1 MANSECIL
9 NPALFVKGI
18 PYEIF
23 KHYRKNTPL
32 FQDKDTMNADRTVWN
47 LVRYDDVLAGLK
59 NVQTFSIQSHNELH
73 EQTNSFGDSH
83 HWHPKAMSLLES
95 PEHTIHKKRFSGIAR
110 KANTDAYRVVVR
122 ELANEFASKLANK
135 GEIDAV
141 EDFSAILT
149 SQIVCSYF
157 NIPTENHE
165 YFRRLS
171 SVFMGDTLLSPEV
184 GSVSDYSNKC
194 PFNTSG
200 TSPAR
205 NAMDMIKKYWGN
217 SHWLE
222 ETFIKTADRWEVED
236 LGLQMFSAGMAG
248 LRNCI
253 TMGVYYLALNWK
265 ELKNSSHLWL
275 SNIDLIAEEVIRLTT
290 PLMRIRRV
298 LSSDIEMYG
307 QEMKKNDHVFLWLV
321 SANTDPSIFQNP
333 LQFVPFR
340 SPNPHLSFSSGIH
353 SCLGFSLARMEVE
366 EVLKSIII
374 NWGKLELVNSPI
386 RFKSSVVNEI
396 SSMKIRIGV

>member
-1 MANSECIL
+1 MINNEFIL
-9 NPALFVKGI
+9 NPALFVNGI

-23 KHYRKNTPL
+23 EHYRKNMPL
-32 FQDKDTMNADRTVWN
+32 FKDKDTMNADRIVWN

-95 PEHTIHKKRFSGIAR
+95 TEHKIHKRRFLGLTR
-110 KANTDAYRVVVR
+110 KNNLNAFKIKVN
-122 ELANEFASKLANK
+122 ELANEITINLSKKN
-135 GEIDAV
+135 EIDAV

-157 NIPTENHE
+157 KIPKENHE
-165 YFRRLS
+165 FFRRLS
-171 SVFMGDTLLSPEV
+171 SVFMGDTLLNVEV
-184 GSVSDYSNKC
+184 GNMSSHTNKC
-194 PFNTSG
+194 PFNTNG

-205 NAMDMIKKYWGN
+205 NAMNMIKNYWGDFP
-217 SHWLE
+217 WLD
-222 ETFIKTADRWEVED
+222 ETFVKTVDRWEIED

-253 TMGVYYLALNWK
+253 TMGVYYLSLNWK
-265 ELKNSSHLWL
+265 EVKSNPNLWL
-275 SNIDLIAEEVIRLTT
+275 SNIDLIAEEVIRLST

-307 QEMKKNDHVFLWLV
+307 QEMKKDDHVFLWLA
-321 SANTDPSIFQNP
+321 SANTDPTVFQNP
-333 LQFVPFR
+333 LEFIPFR

-366 EVLKSIII
+366 EVLKSIIV
-374 NWGKLELVNSPI
+374 NWKKIDLIAPPI
-386 RFKSSVVNEI
+386 RFKSSVVHEI
-396 SSMKIRIGV
+396 SMMKVRLN

>member
-1 MANSECIL
+1 MTNSESVL
-9 NPALFVKGI
+9 NPTLFVKGF

-23 KHYRKNTPL
+23 EHYRKNMPL

-59 NVQTFSIQSHNELH
+59 NVQTFSIQNHNELH
-73 EQTNSFGDSH
+73 EQINSFGDSH

-110 KANTDAYRVVVR
+110 KANTDAYRVVVSR
-122 ELANEFASKLANK
+122 LANELSNSLANRGK
-135 GEIDAV
+135 IDAV

-157 NIPTENHE
+157 NIPNENHDF
-165 YFRRLS
+165 FRRLS
-171 SVFMGDTLLSPEV
+171 SVFMGDTLLSAEV
-184 GSVSDYSNKC
+184 GNVSTYTTKC
-194 PFNTSG
+194 PFNTNG

-205 NAMDMIKKYWGN
+205 NAMNMIKKYWGESN
-217 SHWLE
+217 WLD
-222 ETFIKTADRWEVED
+222 ETFVKTADRWEIED

-253 TMGVYYLALNWK
+253 TMGVYYLSLNWK
-265 ELKNSSHLWL
+265 EVRDNLNLWL

-298 LSSDIEMYG
+298 LSSDIDMYG
-307 QEMKKNDHVFLWLV
+307 QEMKKDDHVFLWLA
-321 SANTDPSIFQNP
+321 SANTDPTIFHNP
-333 LQFVPFR
+333 LEFIPFR

-366 EVLKSIII
+366 EVLKSIMI
-374 NWGKLELVNSPI
+374 NWKKLELLDSPV
-386 RFKSSVVNEI
+386 RFKSSIVNEI
-396 SSMKIRIGV
+396 SAMHVRI